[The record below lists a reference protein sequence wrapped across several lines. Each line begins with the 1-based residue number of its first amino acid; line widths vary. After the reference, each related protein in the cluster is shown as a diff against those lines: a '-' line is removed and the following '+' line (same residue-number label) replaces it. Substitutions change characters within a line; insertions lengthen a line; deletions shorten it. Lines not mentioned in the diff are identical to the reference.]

1 MTFDSTEW
9 KELLALVDDMDPTAR
24 IVLLQYSTLFDS
36 HGRAPAKPKLIAK
49 ATGASEKAVRQI
61 LTRAKNE
68 NWLEAIDIDGR
79 KGYRATIPDL

>member
-1 MTFDSTEW
+1 MDFDKKEW
-9 KELLALVDDMDPTAR
+9 VEMLTLYDEMDQTSR
-24 IVLLQYSTLFDS
+24 MVLMQYSTLFDS
-36 HGRAPAKPKLIAK
+36 RGRAPAKPKLIAK
-49 ATGASEKAVRQI
+49 TIGTSEKEVRQI